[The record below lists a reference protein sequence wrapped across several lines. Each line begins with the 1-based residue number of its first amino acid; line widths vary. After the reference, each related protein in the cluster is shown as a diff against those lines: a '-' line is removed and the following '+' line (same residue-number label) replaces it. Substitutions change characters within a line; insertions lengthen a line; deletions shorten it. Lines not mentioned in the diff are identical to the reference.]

1 MLQIRFHT
9 IVKLLPHTCRA
20 LYCHSGLPDDL
31 GIQYQSYQKSDV
43 VAADEHVIIRP
54 GLGHTGAQ
62 PFDDQHG
69 WYRAYR
75 ALAGSLS
82 YSVKLKGWSPL
93 EHKIFPAPLKDAVK
107 SLLLC
112 QHHEHYMAE
121 KEEKNSKLIQ
131 NTSYG
136 CSNRNSS
143 SSSSSSS
150 SNSSSSSSS
159 SSSSNKRSGSAVREP
174 PSDEPVLKISARD
187 PSYVPPFQSPPQ
199 QQEQSAQP
207 VTQQPGIREP
217 ISNPAGAM
225 VPISNN
231 SHGSSISVIPGRS
244 HPAAT
249 AVQTLVQQACQR
261 YRISHLPV
269 FVLYNI
275 LEYMVCL
282 NCSIYHDI

>member
-1 MLQIRFHT
+1 MLLQIRFHT

-43 VAADEHVIIRP
+43 VAADEHLTIRP

-112 QHHEHYMAE
+112 QNHEHYMAE
-121 KEEKNSKLIQ
+121 KEEKKSKLIQ
-131 NTSYG
+131 NTAYG
-136 CSNRNSS
+136 G
-143 SSSSSSS
+143 
-150 SNSSSSSSS
+150 SNSSSNS

-187 PSYVPPFQSPPQ
+187 PSYVPPFQSPLQ
-199 QQEQSAQP
+199 QQEQSAP
-207 VTQQPGIREP
+207 PATQQPGIREP

-231 SHGSSISVIPGRS
+231 SHGSSIRVIPGRN

-249 AVQTLVQQACQR
+249 AVQTVVQQACQR

>member
-1 MLQIRFHT
+1 MLLQIRFHT

-43 VAADEHVIIRP
+43 VAADEHLTIRP

-93 EHKIFPAPLKDAVK
+93 EHKIFPAPLKEAVK

-112 QHHEHYMAE
+112 QHHEQYMAE

-131 NTSYG
+131 DTSYG
-136 CSNRNSS
+136 GNNSS
-143 SSSSSSS
+143 SSNNNNN
-150 SNSSSSSSS
+150 SN
-159 SSSSNKRSGSAVREP
+159 NKRSGSAVREP

-187 PSYVPPFQSPPQ
+187 PSYVLPFQSPPQ

-207 VTQQPGIREP
+207 VTQQPGIRDS

-231 SHGSSISVIPGRS
+231 SHGSSIHGTGGSS

-249 AVQTLVQQACQR
+249 AVQTVVQQACQR

-275 LEYMVCL
+275 LEYMVS
-282 NCSIYHDI
+282 SIVLYILTSDYTDFV